1 MGPRRTENWS
11 RQLLPPGDVSR
22 RRREYA
28 SLRDKHNDDPRVSA
42 ASGSLESNNPL
53 MASKGSSWDV
63 YFRTREVRATIALDL
78 ERLHPGDDFYSSGDV
93 QRALLDLLTVWAL
106 ENPSVGYKQGMHELA
121 SLVFSQRASDV
132 AGADSAHAWGA
143 LASPPTSPVVEGAP
157 DLSAAYV
164 EHDAYAMFAALMGPT
179 RASNPDAPHEAT
191 PLRVVSYFEDPP
203 KRGAAS
209 EVQAACD
216 RVFRA
221 LGAVDAPLR
230 AHLAKLDVEP
240 QLFLLRWL
248 RVLFSREF
256 HLEDAMRCWDAIF
269 SANAAD
275 AADAAYAFDSAAST
289 RGGVRDFVEAFAVA
303 MLLFVRA
310 DVMAQDDFGGCLRRL
325 QKFPPVEDMDALL
338 ERARAIQPVVSAG
351 GTYASDQT
359 SEPNS
364 NGRVA
369 SADSGPPG
377 GAHSFMG
384 FGAVSNGGGAREGSR
399 REESRHRRVLMNGGG
414 GAREFLTRAKDA
426 SAAGRDRAG
435 EFFAKAAGAAS
446 HFVGTLME
454 SNLNGPGA
462 GGLGVGSGSGARD
475 GGHPGLGGQGAGGAG
490 ASSAAAALAATGAFL
505 PAAQEGYAS
514 AGGRGGEGARKG
526 RGELV
531 GTGVESGIPLADA
544 GVKPKPEAV
553 FVWPIPEPVSEPVS
567 EPISEPEPLS
577 GGEVEAPESAPGASY
592 EDVSLDD
599 AAVKPGAGPEEGSP
613 REAEEDSPPGPE
625 ATEAPPL
632 PASPKPAAARRRPKS
647 SLFDEDDGLGLGLG
661 LGLGAPTAGA
671 ATPTA
676 RGAERAASLFA
687 DDGEEDPLFARGVGN
702 GAAARSA
709 AFSSITDAHAPPAN
723 ANTRSSSAA
732 LAGAASAIEGVLAA
746 GHARVDDDA
755 EVEAELRETLEKLR
769 GVMAK
774 LDAAA
779 ASERRSRSGD
789 EL

>member
-269 SANAAD
+269 SANARD
-275 AADAAYAFDSAAST
+275 DSQ
-289 RGGVRDFVEAFAVA
+289 
-303 MLLFVRA
+303 RA
-310 DVMAQDDFGGCLRRL
+310 LW
-325 QKFPPVEDMDALL
+325 P
-338 ERARAIQPVVSAG
+338 
-351 GTYASDQT
+351 
-359 SEPNS
+359 
-364 NGRVA
+364 
-369 SADSGPPG
+369 
-377 GAHSFMG
+377 
-384 FGAVSNGGGAREGSR
+384 
-399 REESRHRRVLMNGGG
+399 
-414 GAREFLTRAKDA
+414 
-426 SAAGRDRAG
+426 GRD
-435 EFFAKAAGAAS
+435 
-446 HFVGTLME
+446 
-454 SNLNGPGA
+454 
-462 GGLGVGSGSGARD
+462 
-475 GGHPGLGGQGAGGAG
+475 
-490 ASSAAAALAATGAFL
+490 
-505 PAAQEGYAS
+505 
-514 AGGRGGEGARKG
+514 
-526 RGELV
+526 
-531 GTGVESGIPLADA
+531 DA
-544 GVKPKPEAV
+544 
-553 FVWPIPEPVSEPVS
+553 
-567 EPISEPEPLS
+567 
-577 GGEVEAPESAPGASY
+577 
-592 EDVSLDD
+592 
-599 AAVKPGAGPEEGSP
+599 
-613 REAEEDSPPGPE
+613 
-625 ATEAPPL
+625 
-632 PASPKPAAARRRPKS
+632 
-647 SLFDEDDGLGLGLG
+647 
-661 LGLGAPTAGA
+661 
-671 ATPTA
+671 
-676 RGAERAASLFA
+676 
-687 DDGEEDPLFARGVGN
+687 
-702 GAAARSA
+702 
-709 AFSSITDAHAPPAN
+709 
-723 ANTRSSSAA
+723 
-732 LAGAASAIEGVLAA
+732 
-746 GHARVDDDA
+746 
-755 EVEAELRETLEKLR
+755 
-769 GVMAK
+769 
-774 LDAAA
+774 
-779 ASERRSRSGD
+779 
-789 EL
+789 

>member
-256 HLEDAMRCWDAIF
+256 HLEDALRCWDAIF

-275 AADAAYAFDSAAST
+275 AAARTSWPRTTS
-289 RGGVRDFVEAFAVA
+289 GGV
-303 MLLFVRA
+303 L
-310 DVMAQDDFGGCLRRL
+310 GGCRSSRPWRTWTPCSSARVRSSPSSVPAELSRATKHPNPTRTDASL
-325 QKFPPVEDMDALL
+325 PPIPDPRG
-338 ERARAIQPVVSAG
+338 ERIRSWASARSRTAAAP
-351 GTYASDQT
+351 
-359 SEPNS
+359 
-364 NGRVA
+364 GRV
-369 SADSGPPG
+369 
-377 GAHSFMG
+377 
-384 FGAVSNGGGAREGSR
+384 
-399 REESRHRRVLMNGGG
+399 
-414 GAREFLTRAKDA
+414 
-426 SAAGRDRAG
+426 
-435 EFFAKAAGAAS
+435 
-446 HFVGTLME
+446 
-454 SNLNGPGA
+454 
-462 GGLGVGSGSGARD
+462 
-475 GGHPGLGGQGAGGAG
+475 LGG
-490 ASSAAAALAATGAFL
+490 
-505 PAAQEGYAS
+505 
-514 AGGRGGEGARKG
+514 
-526 RGELV
+526 
-531 GTGVESGIPLADA
+531 
-544 GVKPKPEAV
+544 
-553 FVWPIPEPVSEPVS
+553 
-567 EPISEPEPLS
+567 
-577 GGEVEAPESAPGASY
+577 
-592 EDVSLDD
+592 
-599 AAVKPGAGPEEGSP
+599 
-613 REAEEDSPPGPE
+613 
-625 ATEAPPL
+625 
-632 PASPKPAAARRRPKS
+632 
-647 SLFDEDDGLGLGLG
+647 
-661 LGLGAPTAGA
+661 
-671 ATPTA
+671 
-676 RGAERAASLFA
+676 
-687 DDGEEDPLFARGVGN
+687 
-702 GAAARSA
+702 
-709 AFSSITDAHAPPAN
+709 
-723 ANTRSSSAA
+723 
-732 LAGAASAIEGVLAA
+732 
-746 GHARVDDDA
+746 
-755 EVEAELRETLEKLR
+755 
-769 GVMAK
+769 
-774 LDAAA
+774 
-779 ASERRSRSGD
+779 RSRVTGGF
-789 EL
+789 